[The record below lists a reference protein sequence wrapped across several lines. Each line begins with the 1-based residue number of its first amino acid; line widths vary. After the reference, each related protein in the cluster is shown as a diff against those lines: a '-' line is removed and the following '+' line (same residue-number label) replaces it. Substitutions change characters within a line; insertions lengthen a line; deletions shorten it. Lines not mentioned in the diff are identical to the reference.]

1 MRHTSAVCVLACIST
16 LALSAC
22 SSSFGSTTAAKQD
35 TTGRQKLTV
44 TIGSSGNAETAAV
57 QAATAAWA
65 HKTGN
70 SVTVIPAQNLDQQ
83 LGQAFAGGKPPDV
96 FYGDTTQFANY
107 AKGGSLYAYG
117 DQISGKS
124 DFSPQLL
131 KTFSYKGKPVCIPK
145 DTSTLALA
153 INTQMWKKAGLS
165 DADIPKNWNQLESV
179 ARKLTKGSVTGL
191 VVDASYNELGAFMR
205 QAGGWV
211 TNRDQTKVTADT
223 PQNLTALKYV
233 QKLLREGVLKFP
245 KQVDAGWGGEALGT
259 QKAAMTIEGNW
270 LDGAMKSD
278 YPSVAYKVVD
288 LPVGPAGKGTLA
300 FSNCWAVST
309 KSAHHRADVDLVKYL
324 STASQQMK
332 FAKAFGVMPS
342 RKSALAQYEKA
353 YPADK
358 AFVDGA
364 AYAQGPVTLPG
375 FDKVLSQFDSEL
387 GSLAT
392 ANAKKIL
399 SDLQTTGDQALKGQ
413 S

>member
-1 MRHTSAVCVLACIST
+1 MRHKSIACVLACVST

-22 SSSFGSTTAAKQD
+22 SSSFGSNTSAKQD
-35 TTGRQKLTV
+35 TGGKQKLTV
-44 TIGSSGNAETAAV
+44 MIGSSGDAETAAV
-57 QAATAAWA
+57 KAATTAWA

-83 LGQAFAGGKPPDV
+83 LGQALAGGKPPDV

-117 DQISGKS
+117 DQITDKS

-131 KTFSYKGKPVCIPK
+131 NTFSYQGKLVCAPK

-153 INTQMWKKAGLS
+153 INTQMWKKAGLT
-165 DADIPKNWNQLESV
+165 DAAIPKDWNQLESV
-179 ARKLTKGSVTGL
+179 AKKLTKGPVTGL
-191 VVDASYNELGAFMR
+191 VVDPSYNELGAFMR

-211 TNRDQTKVTADT
+211 TNADQTKVTADT

-233 QKLLREGVLKFP
+233 QKLLKEGVLKFP
-245 KQVDAGWGGEALGT
+245 KQVDAGWGGEAFGKG
-259 QKAAMTIEGNW
+259 KAAMTIEGNW

-278 YPSVAYKVVD
+278 FPSVKYKVVD

-309 KSAHHRADVDLVKYL
+309 KSAHHQADVDLVKYL

-353 YPADK
+353 FPADK

-375 FDKVLSQFDSEL
+375 FDKVLTQFDSEL
-387 GSLAT
+387 ASLAT
-392 ANAKKIL
+392 ANPKKIL
-399 SDLQTTGDQALKGQ
+399 SDLQSNGDQVLKGQ
-413 S
+413 G

>member
-1 MRHTSAVCVLACIST
+1 MRHKSFACVLACVSA

-35 TTGRQKLTV
+35 SAGKQKLTMM
-44 TIGSSGNAETAAV
+44 IASSGDAETAAV
-57 QAATAAWA
+57 KAATAAWA
-65 HKTGN
+65 RQTGN
-70 SVTVIPAQNLDQQ
+70 TVTVTPAQNLDQQ
-83 LGQAFAGGKPPDV
+83 MGQAFAGGQPPDV

-117 DQISGKS
+117 NQISDRS

-131 KTFSYKGKPVCIPK
+131 NTFSYRGKLVCVPK

-153 INTQMWKKAGLS
+153 INTTLWKKAGLTDS
-165 DADIPKNWNQLESV
+165 DIPKNWDQLESV
-179 ARKLTKGSVTGL
+179 AKKLTEGPVTGL
-191 VVDASYNELGAFMR
+191 VVDASYNELGAFLR

-211 TNRDQTKVTADT
+211 VNADQTKVTADT
-223 PQNLTALKYV
+223 PQNLTALTYV
-233 QKLLREGVLKFP
+233 QKLLKEGVLKFP
-245 KQVDAGWGGEALGT
+245 KQVDAGWGGEAFGKG
-259 QKAAMTIEGNW
+259 KAAMTIEGNW

-278 YPSVAYKVVD
+278 FPSVKYKVVD

-309 KSAHHRADVDLVKYL
+309 KSAHHQADVDLVKYL
-324 STASQQMK
+324 STASRQMK

-342 RKSALAQYEKA
+342 RKSALAEYAKA

-375 FDKVLSQFDSEL
+375 FDKVLTQFDSEL
-387 GSLAT
+387 ASLAT
-392 ANAKKIL
+392 SNPKKIL
-399 SDLQTTGDQALKGQ
+399 SDLQTNGDQVLKGRG
-413 S
+413 